1 MATLCGMPV
10 PAPGR
15 RSRANSLDGE
25 ADFYR
30 IAAEVAAGN
39 FIRGSFATATGLR
52 RPPKNDLIRRRA
64 TTLGLPQVR
73 TEGLQLVITKHCMG
87 LHPRRRSGLTGARR
101 AERGDLNAGWLQLPQ
116 LAAMQYVQLRCP
128 AAVALAP
135 SCPPRRA
142 VPGLAVMLTRDS
154 RAPLPRW
161 ALDALTVPL
170 TSPYLHNGV
179 HLVGSES
186 TAVGKQAATG
196 RLSNRKH
203 GNVN

>member
-52 RPPKNDLIRRRA
+52 RPARNDLVRRRA

-73 TEGLQLVITKHCMG
+73 QGNGPGE
-87 LHPRRRSGLTGARR
+87 
-101 AERGDLNAGWLQLPQ
+101 LNAGWR
-116 LAAMQYVQLRCP
+116 AAA
-128 AAVALAP
+128 AAVA
-135 SCPPRRA
+135 A
-142 VPGLAVMLTRDS
+142 VAAGRIAES
-154 RAPLPRW
+154 RYADKR
-161 ALDALTVPL
+161 
-170 TSPYLHNGV
+170 
-179 HLVGSES
+179 
-186 TAVGKQAATG
+186 
-196 RLSNRKH
+196 
-203 GNVN
+203 